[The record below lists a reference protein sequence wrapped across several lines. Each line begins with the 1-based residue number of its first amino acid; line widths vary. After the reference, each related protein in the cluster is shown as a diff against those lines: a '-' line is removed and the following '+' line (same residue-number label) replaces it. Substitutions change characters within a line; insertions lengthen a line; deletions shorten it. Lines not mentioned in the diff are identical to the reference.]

1 MSTSAEKSDFVD
13 IFVGRQPIFNQNMEV
28 MAYELLFRGNTQ
40 DNHAMI
46 IGGDA
51 ASAQVMMNVFGE
63 MGLTEVLGEHRGFIN
78 FTEGLLLREY
88 QPFFPRRSIVIEV
101 LEDVK
106 VTPKLISSLAKL
118 KEMGFTIALD
128 DYIFNPK
135 LMPLEEFADIIKVE
149 ILEVGPKQLI
159 EHSKR
164 LKAKGIKLLAEKVE
178 TREQFEFCLK
188 LGFDY
193 FQGYFFAKPKIIQGK
208 RLPNN
213 KLTMLELLA
222 NVYNPD
228 IDMHQLSDI
237 IGKDVSLSQK
247 LLKFVAE
254 TNGSGVQI
262 SSIHDAVL
270 RFGLNRLKSWAS
282 MLVLSGVDDKPTEL
296 FNTALTRAKFCELV
310 GGKLGHFSKDS
321 YFTVGLFSCL
331 DAVMDT
337 ELSVLLEKLGLDD
350 AIYLALLKQE
360 GDLGIVLA
368 AVKAMEQG
376 KTDFELPANISATE
390 LSGLYLE
397 AMQFAE
403 TIDLG

>member
-1 MSTSAEKSDFVD
+1 MSQLID
-13 IFVGRQPIFNQNMEV
+13 IFVGRQPIFNRDMEV
-28 MAYELLFRGNTQ
+28 IAYELLFRGNTQ

-63 MGLTEVLGEHRGFIN
+63 MGLTEVLGEHKGFIN

-88 QPFFPRRSIVIEV
+88 QPFFPRKKVVIEV

-106 VTPKLISSLAKL
+106 VTPQLIASLTKL
-118 KEMGFTIALD
+118 KALGFTIALD
-128 DYIFNPK
+128 DYIFNPE
-135 LMPLEEFADIIKVE
+135 LLPLERFADIIKVE
-149 ILEVGPKQLI
+149 ILAVGPKQLV

-164 LKAKGIKLLAEKVE
+164 LKAQGIQLLAEKVE

-193 FQGYFFAKPKIIQGK
+193 FQGYFFARPKIIEGK

-213 KLTMLELLA
+213 KLTMLDLLA

-228 IDMHQLSDI
+228 VDMHKLSEI
-237 IGKDVSLSQK
+237 IGKDVALSQK

-254 TNGSGVQI
+254 TSDGCVQI

-282 MLVLSGVDDKPTEL
+282 MLVLSGVDDKPLEL
-296 FNTALTRAKFCELV
+296 FTTSLVRAKFCELV
-310 GGKLGHFSKDS
+310 GERVGRFSKDS

-337 ELSVLLEKLGLDD
+337 ELSVLLEKLGLD
-350 AIYLALLKQE
+350 AAVHSALLNQDGE
-360 GDLGIVLA
+360 LGQALNIVKGIEL
-368 AVKAMEQG
+368 G
-376 KTDFELPANISATE
+376 KTDFSLPDNLSASE
-390 LSGLYLE
+390 ASALYLQ

-403 TIDLG
+403 SIDLG

>member
-1 MSTSAEKSDFVD
+1 MGQLID
-13 IFVGRQPIFNQNMEV
+13 IFVGRQPIFNREMEV
-28 MAYELLFRGNTQ
+28 IAYELLFRGNTQ

-63 MGLTEVLGEHRGFIN
+63 MGLTEVLGDHKGFIN

-88 QPFFPRRSIVIEV
+88 QPFFPREKIVIEV

-106 VTPKLISSLAKL
+106 VTPQLIDSLTKL
-118 KEMGFTIALD
+118 KALGFTIALD

-135 LMPLEEFADIIKVE
+135 LLPLERLADIIKVE
-149 ILEVGPKQLI
+149 ILAVGPKQLI
-159 EHSKR
+159 EHSQR
-164 LKAKGIKLLAEKVE
+164 LKAQGIKLLAEKVE

-193 FQGYFFAKPKIIQGK
+193 FQGYFFARPKIIEGK

-213 KLTMLELLA
+213 KLTTLDLLA

-228 IDMHQLSDI
+228 IDMHKLSDI
-237 IGKDVSLSQK
+237 IGKDVALSQK

-254 TNGSGVQI
+254 TSGVGAKI

-282 MLVLSGVDDKPTEL
+282 MLVLSGVDDKPLEL
-296 FNTALTRAKFCELV
+296 FTTSLIRAKFCELV
-310 GGKLGHFSKDS
+310 GGKVGRLSKDS

-337 ELSVLLEKLGLDD
+337 KLSVLLEKLGLDV
-350 AIYLALLKQE
+350 AVHSALLNQDGE
-360 GDLGIVLA
+360 LGQALSIVKGIEL
-368 AVKAMEQG
+368 G
-376 KTDFELPANISATE
+376 KTDFSLPDNLSASE
-390 LSGLYLE
+390 ASALYLQ

-403 TIDLG
+403 SLDLS